1 VGEKKKETQKKKKK
15 TRLKQ
20 TKKFMDQPFD
30 VRMARA
36 EEKRK
41 LNILRLKRQQWER
54 HLSQMNQRHPS
65 QNSGGGGGGGGGGK
79 LLLMNYRTKEQV
91 AARKEAL
98 HARKKKQDQTIHR
111 LVHSKETHFTCMAK
125 QRQERYTKDPTTGR
139 QRFVVR
145 MHALRSLP
153 PFEPF

>member
-1 VGEKKKETQKKKKK
+1 
-15 TRLKQ
+15 
-20 TKKFMDQPFD
+20 MDQPFD

-65 QNSGGGGGGGGGGK
+65 QNSGGGGGGGGGGGK

-98 HARKKKQDQTIHR
+98 QARKKKQDETIHR

-125 QRQERYTKDPTTGR
+125 QRLERYTRDPTTGR

-145 MHALRSLP
+145 MHADLSVLFVFP
-153 PFEPF
+153 LLNLFEPCEPFLNLLSSF